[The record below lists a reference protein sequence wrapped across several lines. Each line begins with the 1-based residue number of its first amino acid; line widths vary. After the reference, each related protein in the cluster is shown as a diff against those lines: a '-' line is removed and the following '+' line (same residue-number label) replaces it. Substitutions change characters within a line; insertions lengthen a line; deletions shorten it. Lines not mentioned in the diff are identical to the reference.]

1 LKGIFNEKRVGLK
14 NGAKRGKIG
23 FGFHIRE
30 KVMVD
35 ILKKFE
41 KIIVMT
47 LLTMMTFV
55 VLLAT
60 IELVYILARDIL
72 TPPIIILEIEELLE
86 LFGLFLL
93 VLIGIELL
101 ETVRAYLSQH
111 VIHSHVVFTV
121 ALIAV
126 GRKVIILDIY
136 KIEGLVLIGI
146 AAVIIALSVGY
157 FLVRKI
163 DTNP

>member
-1 LKGIFNEKRVGLK
+1 MPSLRRHAQF
-14 NGAKRGKIG
+14 IG
-23 FGFHIRE
+23 GDF
-30 KVMVD
+30 MVD
-35 ILKKFE
+35 YLKKFE
-41 KIIVMT
+41 KIIVLT
-47 LLTMMTFV
+47 LLIMMSLV

-60 IELVYILARDIL
+60 IELGYILTIDIF

-101 ETVRAYLSQH
+101 ETVKAYLSHQ

-136 KIEGLVLIGI
+136 KIQGQALIGI
-146 AAVIIALSVGY
+146 AAIIIALALGY
-157 FLVRKI
+157 FIVRRI
-163 DTNP
+163 DLNRKE